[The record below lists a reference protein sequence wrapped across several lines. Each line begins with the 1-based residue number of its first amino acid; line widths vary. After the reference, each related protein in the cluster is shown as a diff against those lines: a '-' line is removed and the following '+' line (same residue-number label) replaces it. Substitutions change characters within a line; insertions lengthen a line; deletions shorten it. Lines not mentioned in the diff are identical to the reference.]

1 MREEAIVTAAMIVM
15 RDGDA
20 ELRVQHLEW
29 AHDVFAQALR
39 KKEDPAHRFRSGL
52 RYNRIAI
59 AFVGMVH
66 SLDDRATIEDVRNLL
81 EVAAREDPAAAH
93 GFGAVVTTLA
103 SFDERLPRAL
113 LRCAFEACI
122 RPNRDWGLT
131 EEEIA
136 ARSQRHR
143 QRIDTVLEAEMAWFV
158 NEDPEPDW
166 PAFPLESARPRRGFL
181 ATGWTSAARDAGAAT
196 VKTG

>member
-15 RDGDA
+15 RDGNA

-113 LRCAFEACI
+113 LRCAFEA
-122 RPNRDWGLT
+122 D
-131 EEEIA
+131 
-136 ARSQRHR
+136 RHR
-143 QRIDTVLEAEMAWFV
+143 RRPPQRPGNRVPSVSI
-158 NEDPEPDW
+158 
-166 PAFPLESARPRRGFL
+166 SGR
-181 ATGWTSAARDAGAAT
+181 SCAASPT
-196 VKTG
+196 